1 LLHNARQ
8 CWGLNITFLVNPYER
23 IYVSFTL
30 HGLGVS
36 GGIAIG
42 HAHLVTSAS
51 LEVDHYQI
59 PEEFIAREVKRFEK
73 AVKLVRTELN
83 QLEKEIQTTHK
94 GEASGE
100 MAAFVTVHRMM
111 LDDPSLSETPRDV
124 IRRESCNAEWAL
136 KLQLDELLAQFAEV
150 QDEYLRERKT
160 DVRQVAERIVA
171 ALSGQISDV
180 PEKLR
185 ERAEDT
191 ILVAHDLSPAD
202 VILFKDH
209 QVAAFVTDVGGS
221 TSHTAILARS
231 LAIPAIVALH
241 SARELVREDEVI
253 IVDGTQG
260 VVIVDPDE
268 MVLAEYRLKQN
279 QWKLERQK
287 LSRIKTA
294 TAETLDGTVVELFAN
309 IELPSDLDAVKQ
321 SGATGIGLFRTE
333 FLFMNRKGVP
343 TEEEQFEAYKTV
355 AEGMRGKPVV
365 IRTLDIGADKSLG
378 GPDQPSAHS
387 ALGLRA
393 IRYCLSEPQL
403 FNTQLRAILRA
414 SKFGDVRILI
424 PMLVS
429 VNELKQT
436 IAALDVAKEQLRAEG
451 KKFNDKI
458 QVGGMIEIPAAAI
471 ALPMFLR
478 TLDFLSIGTN
488 DLIQY
493 TLAIDRT
500 DDTVAHLYDPLH
512 PAVLL
517 LISSVIRQANA
528 AGVPVTV
535 CGEMAGDVEL
545 TRLLLGFGL
554 REFSMHPA
562 NVLTVKQRVLMSNLP
577 DIEPAAAKILKA
589 DDPDKMLAILARMN
603 A

>member
-1 LLHNARQ
+1 MA
-8 CWGLNITFLVNPYER
+8 
-23 IYVSFTL
+23 FTL

-42 HAHLVTSAS
+42 HAHLVTNTS

-59 PEEFIAREVKRFEK
+59 PEEFIAREVKRFDK
-73 AVKLVRTELN
+73 AVKIVRAELDA
-83 QLEKEIQTTHK
+83 LEADIKLTQR
-94 GEASGE
+94 GDASAD
-100 MAAFVTVHRMM
+100 MAAFVTVHRMI
-111 LDDPSLSETPRDV
+111 LEDPSFTETPRDV
-124 IRRESCNAEWAL
+124 IARESCNAEWAL
-136 KLQLDELLAQFAEV
+136 KLQLDDLLAQFADV

-171 ALSGQISDV
+171 ALSGQGGAV

-241 SARELVREDEVI
+241 TARELVREDEVI

-268 MVLAEYRLKQN
+268 TVLAEYRLKQS

-294 TAETLDGTVVELFAN
+294 TAETLDGTVIELHAN
-309 IELPSDLDAVKQ
+309 IELPTDLAAVKL

-333 FLFMNRKGVP
+333 FLFMNRKDSP
-343 TEEEQFEAYKTV
+343 DEEEQLAAYKAV
-355 AEGMRGKPVV
+355 AEGMRGQPVV
-365 IRTLDIGADKSLG
+365 IRTLDIGADKTL
-378 GPDQPSAHS
+378 DSADSGISHS

-414 SKFGDVRILI
+414 SRYGDVRILI

-429 VNELKQT
+429 VTELRQT
-436 IAALDVAKEQLRAEG
+436 IAALDIAKAQLKAEG
-451 KKFNDKI
+451 KKFNDAI
-458 QVGGMIEIPAAAI
+458 QIGGMIEIPAAAI
-471 ALPMFLR
+471 ALPMFLK

-500 DDTVAHLYDPLH
+500 DDAVAHLYDPLH
-512 PAVLL
+512 PAVLM
-517 LISSVIRQANA
+517 LISNVIQQANA
-528 AGVPVTV
+528 ANVPVAV

-554 REFSMHPA
+554 RHFSMHPA
-562 NVLTVKQRVLMSNLP
+562 NLLPVKQRVLMSNLP
-577 DIEPAAAKILKA
+577 DIEPSAAKILKSG
-589 DDPDKMLAILARMN
+589 DPEKIRSMLDKLN

>member
-1 LLHNARQ
+1 M
-8 CWGLNITFLVNPYER
+8 
-23 IYVSFTL
+23 SFTL

-59 PEEFIAREVKRFEK
+59 PEEFIAREVKRFSN
-73 AVKLVRTELN
+73 AVKQVRADLDW
-83 QLEKEIQTTHK
+83 LENDVNITHK
-94 GEASGE
+94 GDASADL
-100 MAAFVTVHRMM
+100 AAFVTVHRMI
-111 LDDPSLSETPRDV
+111 LQDPSFSEVPRE
-124 IRRESCNAEWAL
+124 IIKRESCNAEWAL
-136 KLQLDELLAQFAEV
+136 KLQLDELLAHFADV

-160 DVRQVAERIVA
+160 DVRQVAERVIA
-171 ALSGQISDV
+171 ALTGQDSAV

-209 QVAAFVTDVGGS
+209 KVAAFVTDVGGA

-241 SARELVREDEVI
+241 TSRELLREDELVV
-253 IVDGTQG
+253 VDGTQG

-268 MVLAEYRLKQN
+268 TVLAEYRLKQH

-287 LSRIKTA
+287 LSRIKLA
-294 TAETLDGTVVELFAN
+294 SAETLDGAHVELHAN
-309 IELPSDLDAVKQ
+309 IELPTDLDAVKQ
-321 SGATGIGLFRTE
+321 SGATGVGLFRSE
-333 FLFMNRKGVP
+333 FLFMNRKDLP
-343 TEEEQFEAYKTV
+343 TEDEQFEAYKAV
-355 AEGMRGKPVV
+355 AEGLKGKPVV
-365 IRTLDIGADKSLG
+365 IRTLDIGADKSLNSPDL
-378 GPDQPSAHS
+378 GPSHS

-393 IRYCLSEPQL
+393 IRYCLAEPPI

-414 SKFGDVRILI
+414 ARHGDVRILI
-424 PMLVS
+424 PMLAGY
-429 VNELKQT
+429 NEIRQTLAAITRAKQQLK
-436 IAALDVAKEQLRAEG
+436 DEG
-451 KKFNDKI
+451 RKFNDKV
-458 QVGGMIEIPAAAI
+458 QVGGMIEVPAAAI

-478 TLDFLSIGTN
+478 QLDFLSIGTN

-500 DDTVAHLYDPLH
+500 DDSVAHLYDPLH
-512 PAVLL
+512 PAVLQL
-517 LISSVIRQANA
+517 VSNVIRQANA
-528 AGVPVTV
+528 AGVPVAV
-535 CGEMAGDVEL
+535 CGEMAGDVGM

-554 REFSMHPA
+554 RHFSMHPA
-562 NVLTVKQRVLMSNLP
+562 NVLTVKQRVLMSSVA
-577 DIEPAAAKILKA
+577 DIEPVAAKILKA
-589 DDPDKMLAILARMN
+589 DDPDKLRNMVDKLN

>member
-1 LLHNARQ
+1 M
-8 CWGLNITFLVNPYER
+8 
-23 IYVSFTL
+23 SFTL

-42 HAHLVTSAS
+42 HAHLITSAS

-59 PEEFIAREVKRFEK
+59 PEEFIAREVKRFDK
-73 AVKLVRTELN
+73 AVKNVRTELDA
-83 QLEKEIQTTHK
+83 LEKEIKATQR
-94 GEASGE
+94 GDASAD
-100 MAAFVTVHRMM
+100 MAAFLTVHRMI
-111 LDDPSLSETPRDV
+111 LEDPSFTETPREV
-124 IRRESCNAEWAL
+124 IARESCNAEWAL
-136 KLQLDELLAQFAEV
+136 KLQLDDLLAQFADV

-171 ALSGQISDV
+171 ALAGQGGVV

-209 QVAAFVTDVGGS
+209 KVAAFVTDVGGS

-241 SARELVREDEVI
+241 TARELVREDEVI

-260 VVIVDPDE
+260 VVIIDPDE
-268 MVLAEYRLKQN
+268 TVLAEYRLKQN

-294 TAETLDGTVVELFAN
+294 LAETLDGALIELHAN
-309 IELPSDLDAVKQ
+309 IELPGDLAAVKQ

-333 FLFMNRKGVP
+333 FLFMNRKDTP
-343 TEEEQFEAYKTV
+343 DEEEQFAAYKTV
-355 AEGMRGKPVV
+355 AEGMRGQPVV
-365 IRTLDIGADKSLG
+365 IRTLDIGADKTLDG
-378 GPDQPSAHS
+378 TDPGTAHS

-414 SKFGDVRILI
+414 SRFGNVKILI

-429 VNELKQT
+429 VTELRQT
-436 IAALDVAKEQLRAEG
+436 IAALDIAKAQLKAEG
-451 KKFNDKI
+451 KKFNDEI

-471 ALPMFLR
+471 ALPMFLK

-512 PAVLL
+512 PAVLM
-517 LISSVIRQANA
+517 LISNVIQQANA
-528 AGVPVTV
+528 ANIPVAV

-554 REFSMHPA
+554 RHFSMHPA
-562 NVLTVKQRVLMSNLP
+562 NLLPVKQRVLMSNLP
-577 DIEPAAAKILKA
+577 DVEPIAAKILKSG
-589 DDPDKMLAILARMN
+589 DPEKIRSLLDKLN
-603 A
+603 T

>member
-1 LLHNARQ
+1 M
-8 CWGLNITFLVNPYER
+8 
-23 IYVSFTL
+23 SFTL

-42 HAHLVTSAS
+42 HAHLVTNAS

-59 PEEFIAREVKRFEK
+59 PEEFIAREIKRFEK

-83 QLEKEIQTTHK
+83 NLEKEIQTTHK

-171 ALSGQISDV
+171 ALSGQSSDV

-241 SARELVREDEVI
+241 TARELVREDEVI

-294 TAETLDGTVVELFAN
+294 AAETLDGTVVELFAN
-309 IELPSDLDAVKQ
+309 IELPSDLDAVRQ

-333 FLFMNRKGVP
+333 FLFMNRKGSP

-414 SKFGDVRILI
+414 SRFGDVRLLI

-429 VNELKQT
+429 VTELKQT

-471 ALPMFLR
+471 ALPMFLK
-478 TLDFLSIGTN
+478 TLDFVSIGTN

-512 PAVLL
+512 PAILL

-535 CGEMAGDVEL
+535 CGEMAGDVDL

-562 NVLTVKQRVLMSNLP
+562 NLLTVKQRVLISNLP
-577 DIEPAAAKILKA
+577 DIEPAATKILKA
-589 DDPDKMLAILARMN
+589 DDPDKMLAMLARMN

>member
-1 LLHNARQ
+1 M
-8 CWGLNITFLVNPYER
+8 
-23 IYVSFTL
+23 SFTL

-83 QLEKEIQTTHK
+83 NLEKEIQTTHK

-209 QVAAFVTDVGGS
+209 QVAAFVTDVGGL

-241 SARELVREDEVI
+241 AARELVREDEVI

-294 TAETLDGTVVELFAN
+294 AAETLDGTVVELFAN

-333 FLFMNRKGVP
+333 FLFMNRKGSP

-478 TLDFLSIGTN
+478 TLDFVSIGTN

-535 CGEMAGDVEL
+535 CGEMAGDVDL

-577 DIEPAAAKILKA
+577 DIEPATAKILKA
-589 DDPDKMLAILARMN
+589 DDPDKMLAMLARMN

>member
-1 LLHNARQ
+1 M
-8 CWGLNITFLVNPYER
+8 
-23 IYVSFTL
+23 SFTL

-59 PEEFIAREVKRFEK
+59 PEEFIAREVKRFDK
-73 AVKLVRTELN
+73 AVKQVRAELDL
-83 QLEKEIQTTHK
+83 LETDIHTTHK
-94 GEASGE
+94 GDASAD
-100 MAAFVTVHRMM
+100 MAAFVTVHRMI
-111 LDDPSLSETPRDV
+111 LQDPSFSEVPRE
-124 IRRESCNAEWAL
+124 IIKRESCNAEWAL
-136 KLQLDELLAQFAEV
+136 KLQLDELLAHFADV

-160 DVRQVAERIVA
+160 DVRQVAERVIA
-171 ALSGQISDV
+171 ALGGQDSAV

-191 ILVAHDLSPAD
+191 ILVARDLSPAD

-209 QVAAFVTDVGGS
+209 QVAAFVTDVGGA

-231 LAIPAIVALH
+231 LSIPAIVALH
-241 SARELVREDEVI
+241 TSRELLREDELVV
-253 IVDGTQG
+253 VDGTQG

-268 MVLAEYRLKQN
+268 TVLAEYRLKQH

-294 TAETLDGTVVELFAN
+294 AAETLDGVHIELHAN
-309 IELPSDLDAVKQ
+309 IELPTDLDAVKQ
-321 SGATGIGLFRTE
+321 SGATGVGLFRSE
-333 FLFMNRKGVP
+333 FLFMNRRDLP
-343 TEEEQFEAYKTV
+343 TEDEQFEAYKTV
-355 AEGMRGKPVV
+355 AEGLKGKPVV

-378 GPDQPSAHS
+378 GPDQGTAHS

-393 IRYCLSEPQL
+393 IRYCLSEPAL
-403 FNTQLRAILRA
+403 FNVQLRAILRA
-414 SKFGDVRILI
+414 SRYGDVRILI
-424 PMLVS
+424 PMLAS
-429 VNELKQT
+429 SNEIRQT
-436 IAALDVAKEQLRAEG
+436 LVAIARAKEQLKDEG
-451 KKFNDKI
+451 RKFNDKV

-478 TLDFLSIGTN
+478 QLDFLSIGTN

-500 DDTVAHLYDPLH
+500 DDSVAHLYDPLH
-512 PAVLL
+512 PAVLQL
-517 LISSVIRQANA
+517 VSNVIRQANA
-528 AGVPVTV
+528 ARVPVTV
-535 CGEMAGDVEL
+535 CGEMAGDVHL

-554 REFSMHPA
+554 RDFSMHPA
-562 NVLTVKQRVLMSNLP
+562 NVLTVKQRVLMSSVGN
-577 DIEPAAAKILKA
+577 IEPAVSKILRA
-589 DDPDKMLAILARMN
+589 DDPDKLRAMVEKLN
-603 A
+603 S

>member
-1 LLHNARQ
+1 M
-8 CWGLNITFLVNPYER
+8 
-23 IYVSFTL
+23 SFTL

-59 PEEFIAREVKRFEK
+59 PEEFIAREVKRFSN
-73 AVKLVRTELN
+73 AVKQVRADLDW
-83 QLEKEIQTTHK
+83 LENDVNITHK
-94 GEASGE
+94 GDASADL
-100 MAAFVTVHRMM
+100 AAFVTVHRMI
-111 LDDPSLSETPRDV
+111 LQDPSFSEVPRE
-124 IRRESCNAEWAL
+124 IIKRESCNAEWAL
-136 KLQLDELLAQFAEV
+136 KLQLDELLAHFADV

-160 DVRQVAERIVA
+160 DVRQVAERVIA
-171 ALSGQISDV
+171 ALTGQDSAV

-209 QVAAFVTDVGGS
+209 KVAAFVTDVGGA

-241 SARELVREDEVI
+241 TSRELLREDELVV
-253 IVDGTQG
+253 VDGTQG

-268 MVLAEYRLKQN
+268 TVLAEYRLKQH

-287 LSRIKTA
+287 LSRIKLA
-294 TAETLDGTVVELFAN
+294 SAETLDGAHVELHAN
-309 IELPSDLDAVKQ
+309 IELPTDLDAVKQ
-321 SGATGIGLFRTE
+321 SGATGVGLFRSE
-333 FLFMNRKGVP
+333 FLFMNRKDLP
-343 TEEEQFEAYKTV
+343 TEDEQFEAYKAV
-355 AEGMRGKPVV
+355 AEGLKGKPVV
-365 IRTLDIGADKSLG
+365 IRTLDIGADKSLNSPDL
-378 GPDQPSAHS
+378 GPSHS

-393 IRYCLSEPQL
+393 IRYCLAEPPI

-414 SKFGDVRILI
+414 ARHGDVRILI
-424 PMLVS
+424 PMLAGY
-429 VNELKQT
+429 NEIRQTLAAITRAKQQLK
-436 IAALDVAKEQLRAEG
+436 DEG
-451 KKFNDKI
+451 RKFNDKV
-458 QVGGMIEIPAAAI
+458 QVGGMIEVPAAAI

-478 TLDFLSIGTN
+478 QLDFLSIGTN

-500 DDTVAHLYDPLH
+500 DDSVAHLYDPLH
-512 PAVLL
+512 PAVLQL
-517 LISSVIRQANA
+517 VSNVIRQANA
-528 AGVPVTV
+528 AGVPVAV
-535 CGEMAGDVEL
+535 CGEMAGDVGM

-554 REFSMHPA
+554 RHFSMHPA
-562 NVLTVKQRVLMSNLP
+562 NVLTVKQRVLMSSVA

-589 DDPDKMLAILARMN
+589 DDPDKLRNMVDKLN

>member
-1 LLHNARQ
+1 M
-8 CWGLNITFLVNPYER
+8 
-23 IYVSFTL
+23 SFTL

-59 PEEFIAREVKRFEK
+59 PEEFIAREVKRFDK
-73 AVKLVRTELN
+73 AVKQVGTELDL
-83 QLEKEIQTTHK
+83 LETDINTTHK
-94 GEASGE
+94 GDATAD
-100 MAAFVTVHRMM
+100 MAAFVTVHRMI
-111 LDDPSLSETPRDV
+111 LQDPSFSEIPRDI

-136 KLQLDELLAQFAEV
+136 KLQLDELLAHFADV

-160 DVRQVAERIVA
+160 DVRQVAERVIA
-171 ALSGQISDV
+171 ALGGTDSAV

-185 ERAEDT
+185 ESAEDT
-191 ILVAHDLSPAD
+191 ILVARDLSPAD

-209 QVAAFVTDVGGS
+209 QVAAFVTDVGGA

-241 SARELVREDEVI
+241 TSRELLREDELIV
-253 IVDGTQG
+253 VDGTQG

-268 MVLAEYRLKQN
+268 TVLAEYRLKQH

-294 TAETLDGTVVELFAN
+294 AAETLDGVHIELHAN
-309 IELPSDLDAVKQ
+309 IELPTDLDAVKQ
-321 SGATGIGLFRTE
+321 SGAAGVGLFRSE
-333 FLFMNRKGVP
+333 FLFMNRKDLP
-343 TEEEQFEAYKTV
+343 SEDEQFEAYKTV
-355 AEGMRGKPVV
+355 AEGLKGKPVV

-378 GPDQPSAHS
+378 GPDQGTAHS

-393 IRYCLSEPQL
+393 IRYCLAEPAL
-403 FNTQLRAILRA
+403 FNAQLRAILRA
-414 SKFGDVRILI
+414 SRYGDVRILI
-424 PMLVS
+424 PMLAS
-429 VNELKQT
+429 SNEIRLT
-436 IAALDVAKEQLRAEG
+436 LLAIARAKEQLKEEG
-451 KKFNDKI
+451 RKFNDKI
-458 QVGGMIEIPAAAI
+458 LVGGMIEIPAAAI

-478 TLDFLSIGTN
+478 QLDFLSIGTN

-500 DDTVAHLYDPLH
+500 DDSVAHLYDPLH
-512 PAVLL
+512 PAVLQL
-517 LISSVIRQANA
+517 VSMVIRQANA

-535 CGEMAGDVEL
+535 CGEMAGDVNM

-554 REFSMHPA
+554 RDFSMHPA
-562 NVLTVKQRVLMSNLP
+562 NVLTVKQRVLMSSVG
-577 DIEPAAAKILKA
+577 DIEPAVAKILRA
-589 DDPDKMLAILARMN
+589 DDPDKLRSMVEKLN
-603 A
+603 AWPGGSV

>member
-1 LLHNARQ
+1 M
-8 CWGLNITFLVNPYER
+8 
-23 IYVSFTL
+23 SFTL

-73 AVKLVRTELN
+73 AVKLVRAELN
-83 QLEKEIQTTHK
+83 NLEKEIQTTHK

-111 LDDPSLSETPRDV
+111 LDDPSLSETPRDL

-185 ERAEDT
+185 ARAEDT

-209 QVAAFVTDVGGS
+209 QVAAFVTDVGGL

-241 SARELVREDEVI
+241 AARELVREDEVI

-294 TAETLDGTVVELFAN
+294 AAETLDGTVVELFAN

-333 FLFMNRKGVP
+333 FLFMNRRGSP
-343 TEEEQFEAYKTV
+343 TEEEQFDAYKTV

-393 IRYCLSEPQL
+393 IRYCLSEPQI

-414 SKFGDVRILI
+414 SKFGDVRLLI

-478 TLDFLSIGTN
+478 TLDFVSIGTN

-512 PAVLL
+512 PAILM

-562 NVLTVKQRVLMSNLP
+562 NVLRVKQRVLMSNLP
-577 DIEPAAAKILKA
+577 DIEPAAAKLLKA
-589 DDPDKMLAILARMN
+589 DDPDKMLAMLKRMN